1 MTESTATVSD
11 TSPISDKAKATRPK
25 ASSSKWMIFFFI
37 GLLSLA
43 ADQAT
48 KIWARQALPVVSVTP
63 GLKAEDCRIPY
74 DIAERRC
81 FGKPVSVVADY
92 WDWELSMNLG
102 SAFSMFSGRRVVLTI
117 VGLLACLGMIWML
130 YKSRSDQKTLHWAL
144 AFVVGGAVGNLFDR
158 IYFGSVTDFVLWRY
172 QTHRWPVFNI
182 ADVVLVIGVGLMLI
196 DILKESKRERRL
208 KATTKPANK

>member
-1 MTESTATVSD
+1 MTESPANVTDS
-11 TSPISDKAKATRPK
+11 SSEKAKATRPK
-25 ASSSKWMIFFFI
+25 SSSSKWMIFFFI

-81 FGKPVSVVADY
+81 FGKPVYVVADY

-102 SAFSMFSGRRVVLTI
+102 SAFSMFSGRRLVLTI

-130 YKSRSDQKTLHWAL
+130 YKSRS
-144 AFVVGGAVGNLFDR
+144 LFDR

-182 ADVVLVIGVGLMLI
+182 ADVVLVVGVGLMLI

-208 KATTKPANK
+208 RATTKPV